1 MTIAPLL
8 PSRHRRTSDA
18 SKPIHALLATAFAMS
33 IASALA
39 AHAET
44 QPRTADDL
52 PSVRLVRV
60 WPDAKLRRPT
70 QILARPDRD
79 GAYVVLEQS
88 GRIVSLDASDPEGAK
103 AEVFMD
109 LTDRVNFGSNEE
121 GMLSLAFH
129 PKVAENG
136 RFFAYYT
143 AKSPRR
149 VVISEFTLDD
159 TRTKGDPGSEKAILE
174 IPQPFSNHNGGTLA
188 FGPDGKLYASIG
200 DGGAAAD
207 PQGHGQNL
215 GTLLATVVRIDVDDV
230 PEGRTY
236 GIPADNPFIDREGAR
251 PEIWAYGLRNVWR
264 MSFDRKTGE
273 LWAGDVGQ
281 NKYEEIDLVVKGGNY
296 GWNRREGFHP
306 FGRADGPAPADP
318 FIDPVVEY
326 PRNEGV
332 SVTGGHVYRGPVA
345 ALDGVYL
352 YADYAM
358 GTIWGLRRA
367 ADGTLTGPEVLVR
380 RPGSLIS
387 SFGEANDGTLYITTF
402 EGGERPGNGAIWRLD
417 PIVATASR

>member
-1 MTIAPLL
+1 MYPRRSQTDSFVA
-8 PSRHRRTSDA
+8 RRTSPRLRSLVLSTTVAATLA
-18 SKPIHALLATAFAMS
+18 SGQS
-33 IASALA
+33 ASAVEPSA
-39 AHAET
+39 IE
-44 QPRTADDL
+44 DDL
-52 PSVRLVRV
+52 PSIRLTRV
-60 WPDAKLRRPT
+60 WPEAEIRRPT

-79 GAYVVLEQS
+79 GSFVVLEQS
-88 GRIVSLDASDPEGAK
+88 GRIMSLDAGNESGADLP
-103 AEVFMD
+103 VFMD
-109 LTDRVNFGSNEE
+109 ITDRVNFGSNEE

-129 PKVAENG
+129 PKFATNG

-143 AKSPRR
+143 AKDPRR
-149 VVISEFTLDD
+149 VVISEFTLDES
-159 TRTKGDPGSEKAILE
+159 RTKGVPGSEKTILE
-174 IPQPFSNHNGGTLA
+174 IPQPFWNHNGGTIA
-188 FGPDGKLYASIG
+188 FGPDGMLYAAIG

-215 GTLLATVVRIDVDDV
+215 GTLLASVVRIDVDDV
-230 PEGRTY
+230 PEGRAY
-236 GIPADNPFIDREGAR
+236 GIPADNPFVDRAGAR

-306 FGRADGPAPADP
+306 FGRAEGPEPADP

-332 SVTGGHVYRGPVA
+332 SVTGGHVYRGPVK

-367 ADGTLTGPEVLVR
+367 PDGRVVGPEVLVR

-387 SFGEANDGTLYITTF
+387 SFGEANDGTLFITTF
-402 EGGERPGNGAIWRLD
+402 EGGERPGPGAIYRLD
-417 PIVATASR
+417 PVVSTASR

>member
-1 MTIAPLL
+1 
-8 PSRHRRTSDA
+8 
-18 SKPIHALLATAFAMS
+18 
-33 IASALA
+33 
-39 AHAET
+39 
-44 QPRTADDL
+44 
-52 PSVRLVRV
+52 VRV
-60 WPDAKLRRPT
+60 WPEAEIRRPT
-70 QILARPDRD
+70 QILARPDRE
-79 GAYVVLEQS
+79 GSFVVLEQS
-88 GRIVSLDASDPEGAK
+88 GRIVSLDASNESGAD
-103 AEVFMD
+103 ATVFMD

-129 PKVAENG
+129 PKFAENG
-136 RFFAYYT
+136 RLFAYYT

-149 VVISEFTLDD
+149 VVISEFKLDESG
-159 TRTKGDPGSEKAILE
+159 TKGVPGSEKTILE
-174 IPQPFSNHNGGTLA
+174 IPQPFCNHNGGTLA
-188 FGPDGKLYASIG
+188 FGPDGMLYAAIG

-215 GTLLATVVRIDVDDV
+215 GTLLASVVRIDVDDV
-230 PEGRTY
+230 PEGRAY
-236 GIPADNPFIDREGAR
+236 GIPPDNPFVDRSGAR

-264 MSFDRKTGE
+264 MSFDRKTGD

-306 FGRADGPAPADP
+306 FGRAEGPEPADP

-332 SVTGGHVYRGPVA
+332 SVTGGHVYRGPA
-345 ALDGVYL
+345 KALDGVYL

-367 ADGTLTGPEVLVR
+367 ADGSLVGPEVLVR

-402 EGGERPGNGAIWRLD
+402 EGGERPGPGAIYRLD
-417 PIVATASR
+417 PIVSTASR

>member
-1 MTIAPLL
+1 MYPRRSQTDSLVA
-8 PSRHRRTSDA
+8 RRTSPRLRSLVLSTTVAATLA
-18 SKPIHALLATAFAMS
+18 SGQS
-33 IASALA
+33 ASAVEPSA
-39 AHAET
+39 IE
-44 QPRTADDL
+44 DDL
-52 PSVRLVRV
+52 PSIRLTRV
-60 WPDAKLRRPT
+60 WPEAQIRRPT

-79 GAYVVLEQS
+79 GSFVVLEQS
-88 GRIVSLDASDPEGAK
+88 GRIMALDAGNESGADLP
-103 AEVFMD
+103 VFMD
-109 LTDRVNFGSNEE
+109 ITDRVNFGSNEE

-129 PKVAENG
+129 PKFATNG

-143 AKSPRR
+143 AKDPRR
-149 VVISEFTLDD
+149 VVISEFTLDES
-159 TRTKGDPGSEKAILE
+159 RTKGVPGSEKTILE
-174 IPQPFSNHNGGTLA
+174 IPQPFWNHNGGTIA
-188 FGPDGKLYASIG
+188 FGPDGMLYAAIG

-215 GTLLATVVRIDVDDV
+215 GTLLASVVRIDVDDV
-230 PEGRTY
+230 PEGRAY
-236 GIPADNPFIDREGAR
+236 GIPADNPFVDRAGAR

-306 FGRADGPAPADP
+306 FGRAEGPEPADP

-332 SVTGGHVYRGPVA
+332 SVTGGHVYRGPVK

-367 ADGTLTGPEVLVR
+367 PDGRVVGPEVLVR

-387 SFGEANDGTLYITTF
+387 SFGEANDGTLFITTF
-402 EGGERPGNGAIWRLD
+402 EGGERPGPGAIYRLD
-417 PIVATASR
+417 PVVSTASR

>member
-1 MTIAPLL
+1 MNNLLDPLAAWT
-8 PSRHRRTSDA
+8 RNTS
-18 SKPIHALLATAFAMS
+18 LARGAFALS
-33 IASALA
+33 VAGLVATLAIGRPAPAADTAASQDAI
-39 AHAET
+39 
-44 QPRTADDL
+44 

-60 WPDAKLRRPT
+60 WPEAEIRRPT
-70 QILARPDRD
+70 QILARPDRE
-79 GAYVVLEQS
+79 GSFVVLEQS
-88 GRIVSLDASDPEGAK
+88 GRIVSLDASNESGAD
-103 AEVFMD
+103 ATVFMD

-129 PKVAENG
+129 PKFAENG
-136 RFFAYYT
+136 RLFAYYT

-149 VVISEFTLDD
+149 VVISEFKLDESG
-159 TRTKGDPGSEKAILE
+159 TKGVPGSEKTILE
-174 IPQPFSNHNGGTLA
+174 IPQPFWNHNGGTLA
-188 FGPDGKLYASIG
+188 FGPDGMLYAAIG

-215 GTLLATVVRIDVDDV
+215 GTLLASVVRIDVDDV
-230 PEGRTY
+230 PEGRAY
-236 GIPADNPFIDREGAR
+236 GIPADNPFVDRAGAR

-264 MSFDRKTGE
+264 MSFDRKTGD

-306 FGRADGPAPADP
+306 FGRADGPEPADP
-318 FIDPVVEY
+318 FLDPVVEY

-332 SVTGGHVYRGPVA
+332 SVTGGHVYRGPA
-345 ALDGVYL
+345 KALDGVYL

-367 ADGTLTGPEVLVR
+367 ADGSLVGPEVLVR

-402 EGGERPGNGAIWRLD
+402 EGGERPGPGAIYRLD
-417 PIVATASR
+417 PIVSTASR

>member
-1 MTIAPLL
+1 MIANRLSSIPER
-8 PSRHRRTSDA
+8 PRVRTSLRVA
-18 SKPIHALLATAFAMS
+18 AGVIAAALCTAAWS
-33 IASALA
+33 QRGDVGA
-39 AHAET
+39 APDT
-44 QPRTADDL
+44 I
-52 PSVRLVRV
+52 PSLRLVRA
-60 WPDAKLRRPT
+60 WPQAEIRRPT

-79 GAYVVLEQS
+79 GSFVVLEQS
-88 GRIVSLDASDPEGAK
+88 GRIVSLDASDPSGAK

-129 PKVAENG
+129 PKFAENG
-136 RFFAYYT
+136 RLFAYYT

-149 VVISEFTLDD
+149 VVISEFKLDGSG
-159 TRTKGDPGSEKAILE
+159 TKGLPDSEKTILE
-174 IPQPFSNHNGGTLA
+174 IPQPFWNHNGGTVA
-188 FGPDGKLYASIG
+188 FGPDGMLYASIG

-215 GTLLATVVRIDVDDV
+215 GTLLASIVRIDVDDV
-230 PEGRTY
+230 PEGRAY
-236 GIPADNPFIDREGAR
+236 RVPADNPFVEREGAR

-281 NKYEEIDLVVKGGNY
+281 NKFEEIDLVVKGGNY
-296 GWNRREGFHP
+296 GWNRREGFQP

-318 FIDPVVEY
+318 FLDPVVEY

-332 SVTGGHVYRGPVA
+332 SVTGGHVYRGPA
-345 ALDGVYL
+345 KALDGVYL

-367 ADGTLTGPEVLVR
+367 EDGTLTGPEVLTR

-402 EGGERPGNGAIWRLD
+402 EGGERPGPGAIYRLD
-417 PIVATASR
+417 PIVSTASR